1 MVDTSAGET
10 LREIAARYGRSYET
24 LRTEWSRHPAWPSP
38 VGKRGR
44 AYVYDPTAV
53 NTFVLEELARTAP
66 SLEPNVL
73 YTAREIA
80 EATGLSA
87 TTIRTDVSR
96 GRWPA
101 PDDTSGPAFK
111 WKGSTVTAA
120 LQGRRGYRRG

>member
-1 MVDTSAGET
+1 MVDTPAGET
-10 LREIAARYGRSYET
+10 LREIAARYDRSYET

-44 AYVYDPTAV
+44 ALVYDPAV
-53 NTFVLEELARTAP
+53 VDQFVAEQLARSTP
-66 SLEPNVL
+66 DLESGRL
-73 YTAREIA
+73 YTAREIEA
-80 EATGLSA
+80 ATGLKA
-87 TTIRTDVSR
+87 ATIRGDASK

-101 PDDTSGPAFK
+101 PDDTTGPANR